1 MKRCTTLFRRSII
14 PLTGPACFAKFHF
27 PAANSRTLRERKK
40 PVSSGRPESR
50 PKIFPGAAMPF
61 ESLLA
66 DRTRLMSANAIREI
80 LKVVAKPGMISLAGG
95 IPSPDSFPMDIIRE
109 LEDRTLRKYGSSAFQ
124 YDRTEGFMPLCEALS
139 VWLQRKGILA
149 DSDSIRITSGSQ
161 GALLQLGMI
170 LLSKGDAVAVEAP
183 TYLGALTAFNPF
195 EPRYLRVD
203 TDGDGMVPEA
213 LDRLLERERVK
224 FVYLI
229 PNFQNPT
236 GRTLSEERRKVL
248 AEILVRRDA
257 LLVEDDPYGDLRYR
271 GRPLPTV
278 KSLAPDHVVYCGS
291 LSKIFAPGL
300 RIGYVVAPE
309 PIRRWMVLAKQGID
323 LHTSTLTQA
332 LAAEYISGGFLDKHL
347 PEILAI
353 YRPKQEA
360 MLQALDRHMP
370 KTCRWTRPDGGMFIW
385 VEGPAGLDTEKLYH
399 KAVEHGVAF
408 VPGKFFFTEPGE
420 GIETMRL
427 NYTMS
432 DASTLEKAV
441 RLLAGVL
448 TD

>member
-1 MKRCTTLFRRSII
+1 
-14 PLTGPACFAKFHF
+14 
-27 PAANSRTLRERKK
+27 
-40 PVSSGRPESR
+40 
-50 PKIFPGAAMPF
+50 MPF
-61 ESLLA
+61 ETLLA

-80 LKVVAKPGMISLAGG
+80 LKVVARPGMISLAGG

-109 LEDRTLRKYGSSAFQ
+109 LGDRILRKYGSSAFQ

-139 VWLQRKGILA
+139 VWLQKKGIHA
-149 DSDSIRITSGSQ
+149 DSEAIRITTGSQ

-203 TDGDGMVPEA
+203 TDEDGMVPGS

-224 FVYLI
+224 FIYLI

-236 GRTLSEERRKVL
+236 GRTLSGERRQAL
-248 AEILVRRDA
+248 AEIIVRRGA

-271 GRPLPTV
+271 GLALPAV

-291 LSKIFAPGL
+291 LSKVFAPGL

-309 PIRRWMVLAKQGID
+309 PVRRWMVLAKQGID
-323 LHTSTLTQA
+323 LHTSTCTQA

-347 PEILAI
+347 PEILGI

-360 MLQALDRHMP
+360 LLHALDRYMP
-370 KTCRWTRPDGGMFIW
+370 KTCRWNKPDGGMFIW
-385 VEGPAGLDTEKLYH
+385 VEGPAGLDTESLYH
-399 KAVEHGVAF
+399 KAIERGVAF

-420 GIETMRL
+420 GNETMRL

-432 DASTLEKAV
+432 DAPALDKAV
-441 RLLAGVL
+441 RMLADVL
-448 TD
+448 SE